1 MATQPNNLSVA
12 RVDLNAL
19 DLQRREAVKERW
31 HNWYLL
37 GTLDKFLQLWDPL
50 ANAHAY
56 WGTQVD
62 GVVCIYAGL
71 WFNRLTSKHNYFLTK
86 KGKNVTIKH
95 KTKEIFNKLHTIYL
109 HFLSSLQ
116 LFSILLDY
124 YFITFK
130 LINVRF
136 NASPNYV
143 NSWWF
148 SPFMDKA
155 VKSIGTLK
163 ERYQMILH
171 KGERNLIIYRQHM
184 YIEGLSLTLT
194 VMVQCRVLLNKTGPL
209 FQGFLL
215 LQRAFRV
222 KKQNTKK
229 CDLAPSRACVWVDPA
244 AYWMIPRSQSCSASH
259 LRNDPRGEGSR

>member
-1 MATQPNNLSVA
+1 MATQRNNLSVA
-12 RVDLNAL
+12 RIDLNAL
-19 DLQRREAVKERW
+19 DLQRREAVDGMW
-31 HNWYLL
+31 HNWYLF

-56 WGTQVD
+56 WGKQVD

-71 WFNRLTSKHNYFLTK
+71 WFDRLTSKHNYFLTK

-109 HFLSSLQ
+109 HFLSSPQ

-130 LINVRF
+130 LINIRF

-171 KGERNLIIYRQHM
+171 KGERNLIIFRQHM
-184 YIEGLSLTLT
+184 YIEVLHWQLWYSAECFWIKQGHYFR
-194 VMVQCRVLLNKTGPL
+194 VFCYYNVLLGL
-209 FQGFLL
+209 
-215 LQRAFRV
+215 
-222 KKQNTKK
+222 KKNTKK
-229 CDLAPSRACVWVDPA
+229 CDLAPSRACLWVDAA

-259 LRNDPRGEGSR
+259 LRNDLRGEVPH